1 MGRVS
6 LIARVLPG
14 ILKELPDIIQFSRI
28 MDNERFFLLLKI
40 GKRRTDQRNETS
52 LKSFLNQFRIFYRVI
67 YFETR
72 FNFFRQVV
80 PLLTLFLFISDD
92 SKRIIF
98 KKERRLLDRGFIL

>member
-14 ILKELPDIIQFSRI
+14 ILKELSDIIQFSRI

-40 GKRRTDQRNETS
+40 GKRISGRIDQRNETF

-80 PLLTLFLFISDD
+80 PLLTLFLFID
-92 SKRIIF
+92 
-98 KKERRLLDRGFIL
+98 ILIYR